1 MTNITNLAAARLL
14 IATLTDTDKLALLKD
29 QLLGNLGFACQDA
42 CDLMDATSEAFGKDY
57 RFIEEAIEADGAD
70 DYDGGR
76 FDFVTSRGL
85 RSAA

>member
-1 MTNITNLAAARLL
+1 MTNLTNETDEQRIARLRAFYVEVDKIHEARREPL
-14 IATLTDTDKLALLKD
+14 GEDMPAIAH
-29 QLLGNLGFACQDA
+29 G
-42 CDLMDATSEAFGKDY
+42 
-57 RFIEEAIEADGAD
+57 